1 MILVISNRL
10 SSIWSLFSAPILGL
24 ETILITY
31 NLERETVDNILPFSQ
46 EDFINQAKTFKSQW
60 YQDISRGDTVNIDD
74 IENYKKIVIG
84 ANHTN
89 YKEDYHIPITNFWEE
104 AAQLSQTIGL
114 IYNSNP
120 HNPPLT
126 SIPHSTTTVEKLQ

>member
-1 MILVISNRL
+1 MNAINRQN
-10 SSIWSLFSAPILGL
+10 
-24 ETILITY
+24 Y
-31 NLERETVDNILPFSQ
+31 TV
-46 EDFINQAKTFKSQW
+46 
-60 YQDISRGDTVNIDD
+60 
-74 IENYKKIVIG
+74 IVIG
-84 ANHTN
+84 TNHTS
-89 YKEDYHIPITNFWEE
+89 YQADYHIPITNFWEE